1 MYTILVSTDIS
12 EKIEKWNENTVNT
25 EYDMDEFNDNDIDN
39 DQIVNNDNSFNFE
52 TSEEALINSPH
63 TINDKYLFFSGNPT
77 VEVIKGTIHL
87 FNDTENSEVKFK
99 KLPKRRSRILCAV
112 AVPSW
117 MNISDF
123 FTFCGKHS
131 KNFEHVRILC
141 DSSPN
146 RYMAVIK
153 FINQKFADAFYMEY
167 TGKEF
172 SSLGTEA
179 CYLGYVKKAEFFKS
193 SLRKSKG
200 NSSSLSK
207 ELFPSSLKEI
217 PTCPVCL
224 ERLDATVSGLL
235 TIPCQHT
242 FHCQC
247 LIRWKEDNSC
257 PVCRYIQV
265 PSGKESSCVKC
276 GTRTN
281 LWICLLCGHVGCSRY
296 HALHAYEHYKET
308 MHNYSLEIET
318 QRVWDYAGD
327 GYVHRL
333 IQNKTDGKL
342 VEFPSPDSSSDA
354 RSPDS
359 KDDILKMESIIL
371 EYQYLMTAQLETQR
385 IWFEDKL
392 KEQQVDYETKILKMK
407 KEKDQVSL
415 LKEKAFEKLKTLE
428 KERRS
433 LQDCEYE
440 NKKLIKELQ
449 EQVRDLMIHFE
460 MHKTVTRKDRDGDLE
475 NDEVITI
482 KNMENKVM
490 RKENLNINPNAS
502 RLSRKKKK

>member
-1 MYTILVSTDIS
+1 MYSILVSTNIT
-12 EKIEKWNENTVNT
+12 EKLEDWNEKVLIT
-25 EYDMDEFNDNDIDN
+25 DEMEDFENNINNNNDIHN
-39 DQIVNNDNSFNFE
+39 NNDFSFDDDDE
-52 TSEEALINSPH
+52 TLKENVHHIKQSYI
-63 TINDKYLFFSGNPT
+63 FFSGNPT
-77 VEVIKGTIHL
+77 VELVKGTVHL
-87 FNDTENSEVKFK
+87 YNDTKNSELRFK
-99 KLPKRRSRILCAV
+99 KLPKRRSRILCV
-112 AVPSW
+112 IAVPSW
-117 MNISDF
+117 MNISEF
-123 FTFCGKHS
+123 FTFCGKHA
-131 KNFEHVRILC
+131 KNFEHARILC

-146 RYMAVIK
+146 RYMVIIK
-153 FINQKFADAFYMEY
+153 FLNQKSADNFYLEY
-167 TGKEF
+167 YAKEF
-172 SSLGTEA
+172 SSLGSEV
-179 CYLGYVKKAEFFKS
+179 CYLGFVQRVVFSES

-200 NSSSLSK
+200 SPNSYSK
-207 ELFPSSLKEI
+207 ELFPSSLSEI

-276 GTRTN
+276 GTRSN

-354 RSPDS
+354 RTSES

-385 IWFEDKL
+385 IWFEEKL
-392 KEQQVDYETKILKMK
+392 KEQQTEYENKLLSLKK
-407 KEKDQVSL
+407 DKDQVTL
-415 LKEKAFEKLKTLE
+415 LKEKAFEKLKSLE
-428 KERRS
+428 KERRILLES
-433 LQDCEYE
+433 EYE

-449 EQVRDLMIHFE
+449 DQVRDLMIHFE
-460 MHKTVTRKDRDGDLE
+460 MHKTVTRKDREGELS

-482 KNMENKVM
+482 KSVDNKVM
-490 RKENLNINPNAS
+490 SKANLNINPNAS
-502 RLSRKKKK
+502 RLARKKKR